1 MNTENAILMKMARE
15 SLQDRWALAIGVFFL
30 NIIITTAVQFIPY
43 LGTLVSIAISGP
55 LLLGLSLFILSISRD
70 EEAYLEQLF
79 EGFKNAGTATAAN
92 IITGVIIM
100 IGLVLLIIPGII
112 AALSLSMTFYII
124 ADDDSIGVLDAI
136 KKSNE
141 MMKDHRWKLFYLY
154 LRFFGWGIVCLLT
167 LGLGFLWLI
176 PYIQV
181 SVAKFYED
189 IKDNNEL
196 NVEFA

>member
-1 MNTENAILMKMARE
+1 MNKENSTLMKMARE
-15 SLQDRWALAIGVFFL
+15 SLEDRWALAVGVCFL
-30 NIIITTAVQFIPY
+30 NVIITIAVQLIP
-43 LGTLVSIAISGP
+43 LVGILI
-55 LLLGLSLFILSISRD
+55 SLFITGPLTLGLVIFSLSISKD
-70 EEAYLEQLF
+70 EEASVEQLF
-79 EGFKNAGTATAAN
+79 EGFNHLGKSIGAYIVIS
-92 IITGVIIM
+92 IIIS
-100 IGLVLLIIPGII
+100 IGILLLIIPGII
-112 AALSLSMTFYII
+112 AALSVSMTFYII

-141 MMKDHRWKLFYLY
+141 MMNDHRWKLFYLY
-154 LRFFGWGIVCLLT
+154 LRFFGWGIACLLT
-167 LGLGFLWLI
+167 FGLGFLWLI

>member
-1 MNTENAILMKMARE
+1 MNKENAILMKMARE
-15 SLQDRWALAIGVFFL
+15 SLEDRWALAVGVCFL
-30 NIIITTAVQFIPY
+30 NVIITIAVQLIP
-43 LGTLVSIAISGP
+43 LVGMLI
-55 LLLGLSLFILSISRD
+55 SLFITGPLTLGLVIFSLSISRD
-70 EEAYLEQLF
+70 EEASVEQLF
-79 EGFKNAGTATAAN
+79 EGFNHLGKSIGAYIVIS
-92 IITGVIIM
+92 IIIS
-100 IGLVLLIIPGII
+100 IGILLLIIPGII
-112 AALSLSMTFYII
+112 AALSVSMTFYII

-141 MMKDHRWKLFYLY
+141 MMNDHRWKLFYLY
-154 LRFFGWGIVCLLT
+154 LRFFGWGIACLLT
-167 LGLGFLWLI
+167 FGLGFLWLI

>member
-1 MNTENAILMKMARE
+1 MNKENAILMKMARE
-15 SLQDRWALAIGVFFL
+15 SLEDRWALAVGVCFL
-30 NIIITTAVQFIPY
+30 NVIITIAVQLIP
-43 LGTLVSIAISGP
+43 LVGILI
-55 LLLGLSLFILSISRD
+55 SLFITGPLTLGLVIFSLSISRD
-70 EEAYLEQLF
+70 EEASVEQLF
-79 EGFKNAGTATAAN
+79 EGFNHLGKSIGAYIVIS
-92 IITGVIIM
+92 IIIS
-100 IGLVLLIIPGII
+100 IGILLLIIPGII
-112 AALSLSMTFYII
+112 AALSVSMTFYII

-141 MMKDHRWKLFYLY
+141 MMNDHRWKLFYLY
-154 LRFFGWGIVCLLT
+154 LRFFGWGIACLLT
-167 LGLGFLWLI
+167 FGLGFLWLI

>member
-1 MNTENAILMKMARE
+1 MDEVRVSELGLFAPTEFFYNLKIKVLFLLLRVTFSSYSRVYSNTLISIYLYILIHSTQRESIMNTENAILMKMARE
-15 SLQDRWALAIGVFFL
+15 SLQDRWACYWGIFFKYDYH
-30 NIIITTAVQFIPY
+30 NCSAVHPLFRNSCIHSY
-43 LGTLVSIAISGP
+43 FGP

-136 KKSNE
+136 KK
-141 MMKDHRWKLFYLY
+141 
-154 LRFFGWGIVCLLT
+154 
-167 LGLGFLWLI
+167 
-176 PYIQV
+176 
-181 SVAKFYED
+181 
-189 IKDNNEL
+189 
-196 NVEFA
+196 

>member
-1 MNTENAILMKMARE
+1 MNKENSTLMKMARE
-15 SLQDRWALAIGVFFL
+15 SLEDRWALAVGVCFL
-30 NIIITTAVQFIPY
+30 NVIITITVQLIP
-43 LGTLVSIAISGP
+43 LVGILI
-55 LLLGLSLFILSISRD
+55 SLFITGPLTLGLVIFSLSISRD
-70 EEAYLEQLF
+70 EEASVEQLF
-79 EGFKNAGTATAAN
+79 EGFNHLGKSIGAYIVIS
-92 IITGVIIM
+92 IIIS
-100 IGLVLLIIPGII
+100 IGILLLIIPGII
-112 AALSLSMTFYII
+112 AALSVSMTFYII

-141 MMKDHRWKLFYLY
+141 MMNDHRWKLFYLY
-154 LRFFGWGIVCLLT
+154 LRFFGWGIACLLT
-167 LGLGFLWLI
+167 FGLGFLWLI

>member
-15 SLQDRWALAIGVFFL
+15 SLQDRWALAIGVFFKY
-30 NIIITTAVQFIPY
+30 NYHNHSAVHPY

-55 LLLGLSLFILSISRD
+55 LLLGLVIFSLSISRD
-70 EEAYLEQLF
+70 EEASVEQLF
-79 EGFKNAGTATAAN
+79 EGFNHLGKSIGAYIVIS
-92 IITGVIIM
+92 IIIS
-100 IGLVLLIIPGII
+100 IGILLLIIPGII
-112 AALSLSMTFYII
+112 AALSVSMTFYII

-141 MMKDHRWKLFYLY
+141 MMNDHRWKLFYLY
-154 LRFFGWGIVCLLT
+154 LRFFGWGIACLLT
-167 LGLGFLWLI
+167 FGLGFLWLI

>member
-1 MNTENAILMKMARE
+1 MNTENSTLMKMARE
-15 SLQDRWALAIGVFFL
+15 SLEDRWALAVGVCFL
-30 NIIITTAVQFIPY
+30 NVIITTAVQFIPY

-79 EGFKNAGTATAAN
+79 EGFKNAGTATAAY
-92 IITGVIIM
+92 IITGLIIM

-141 MMKDHRWKLFYLY
+141 MMNDHRWKLFYLY
-154 LRFFGWGIVCLLT
+154 LRFFGWGIACLLT
-167 LGLGFLWLI
+167 FGLGFLWLI